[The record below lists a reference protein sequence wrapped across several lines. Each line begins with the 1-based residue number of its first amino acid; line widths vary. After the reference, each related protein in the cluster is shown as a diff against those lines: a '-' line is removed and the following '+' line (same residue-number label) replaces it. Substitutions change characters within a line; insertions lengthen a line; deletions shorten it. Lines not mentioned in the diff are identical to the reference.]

1 MRLKNTYRNKIMKK
15 DYRLGFKYELPLT
28 DVLFLGFG
36 YFVFA
41 GLFLY
46 NKPIGLIISTFCVGF
61 TLFIA
66 MKRYN
71 KYLSQRYKYKINIII
86 DTGDKCLKFYIY
98 TNMFSIDDDG
108 TVYIFLKKK
117 DKRNPI
123 TTVYRKDD
131 NKTDRWDWLPE
142 DYISISF
149 EYNSITDN
157 FEKHIF
163 SAEELK
169 EMIFKITEN
178 TVQINKK

>member
-1 MRLKNTYRNKIMKK
+1 MKK
-15 DYRLGFKYELPLT
+15 DYRLGFKYGLPLT
-28 DVLFLGFG
+28 DALFWGFG
-36 YFVFA
+36 YFIFA

-46 NKPIGLIISTFCVGF
+46 KKPIVLVISTFFVGF
-61 TLFIA
+61 ILFVS

-71 KYLSQRYKYKINIII
+71 KYLSQRYKYKISTDISTSI
-86 DTGDKCLKFYIY
+86 TSFRCYIY

-108 TVYIFLKKK
+108 NVFIFLKKK
-117 DKRNPI
+117 DKRT
-123 TTVYRKDD
+123 TTVYKKDD
-131 NKTDRWDWLPE
+131 DDEPDCFAWLPD
-142 DYISISF
+142 DYILSSF

-178 TVQINKK
+178 TEQINKK